1 VAGVSSLTA
10 GLFLHASIGRR
21 VADQVKERLTQDANL
36 AADLLRSDANPEANA
51 DAIADRLGKVLAI
64 RVTLVDSQGKVLGDS
79 ELNGDAL
86 ERMENHASRPE
97 IREALLSGRGNSAR
111 RSSTLAEDMLYVA
124 RRVDPADPARGVVR
138 VAVPLTEV
146 TRAQREIRI
155 PLLTAAL
162 LSLLVAWA
170 LGRMVARR
178 LAGRL
183 EVMSKTASEI
193 AGGNTAA
200 RVMPTGRDEIAA
212 LGRSFNRMADQL
224 DERLS
229 MLSRERNQLVGL
241 LDTMVEGVLLTDGSG
256 RILLAN
262 RAFEK
267 IFAATPPLR
276 GLRPLEAARVPA
288 LQEAVDAALSGD
300 GPSTREFVLPGPE
313 EKVLGASLV
322 SIRENSTTVSAVVVF
337 HDVTEIKK
345 LEKVRREFV
354 TNVSHELRT
363 PLTAIRGYAETLR
376 DGALLDSGRVREFA
390 DVIHRHARRLQAL
403 IEDLLDL
410 SSIEQGQSRM
420 DVGAMSLHE
429 VVSQVEAMVK
439 PLVAGKH
446 QVLNVR
452 VPATLPRIR
461 ADRDRLAQVLINLL
475 DNAVKFTPEGGT
487 IVLHAKPG
495 HGRVVIN
502 VKDTGVGIPPE
513 DLPRIFERFYRVDRS
528 RDRREGGTG
537 LGLAIAKHLT
547 QAMGGAIEVQST
559 PGSGTDFQL
568 TFPTA

>member
-1 VAGVSSLTA
+1 M
-10 GLFLHASIGRR
+10 
-21 VADQVKERLTQDANL
+21 ADQVAERLTQDAIL
-36 AADLLRSDANPEANA
+36 AADLVRSDANPEANA
-51 DAIADRLGKVLAI
+51 DAIADRLGEVLAI
-64 RVTLVDSQGKVLGDS
+64 RVTLVDSRGKVLGDS

-86 ERMENHASRPE
+86 GQLENHAARPE
-97 IREALLSGRGNSAR
+97 IREALGSGGGSSTR
-111 RSSTLAEDMLYVA
+111 RSATLAEDMLYVA

-146 TRAQREIRI
+146 SRAQREIRI

-170 LGRMVARR
+170 LGRLVARR

-183 EVMSKTASEI
+183 EAMSKTASEI

-200 RVMPTGRDEIAA
+200 RALPTGRDEIAT

-229 MLSRERNQLVGL
+229 LLSRERNQLVGL

-262 RAFEK
+262 RAFER

-288 LQEAVDAALSGD
+288 LQEAVEAALSGD
-300 GPSTREFVLPGPE
+300 GPATREIVLPGPE

-322 SIRENSTTVSAVVVF
+322 SIRENSTTVGAVVVF
-337 HDVTEIKK
+337 HDMTELKK

-354 TNVSHELRT
+354 ANVSHELRT

-420 DVGAMSLHE
+420 DVAATSLHE
-429 VVSQVEAMVK
+429 VVSQVEAMIR
-439 PLVAGKH
+439 PLVAEKKQSLH
-446 QVLNVR
+446 VS
-452 VPATLPRIR
+452 VPSSLPRLR
-461 ADRDRLAQVLINLL
+461 ADRDRLVQVLINLL
-475 DNAVKFTPEGGT
+475 DNAVKFTPEEGT
-487 IVLHAKPG
+487 IMLQANAG
-495 HGRVVIN
+495 QGRVIIN
-502 VKDTGVGIPPE
+502 VRDTGIGIPPE

-547 QAMGGAIEVQST
+547 QAMGGSIDVQSSQ
-559 PGSGTDFQL
+559 GRGTNFQL
-568 TFPTA
+568 TFPRA

>member
-1 VAGVSSLTA
+1 VAGVSSLIA
-10 GLFLHASIGRR
+10 ALFLHRAIGRH
-21 VADQVKERLTQDANL
+21 VADQLADHLKQDAFL
-36 AADLLRSDANPEANA
+36 ASDFYRSDPDPQTHA
-51 DAIADRLGKVLAI
+51 DELADRLGRDLAV
-64 RVTLVDSQGKVLGDS
+64 RVTLVDAMGKVLGDS
-79 ELNGDAL
+79 ELDGEAL
-86 ERMENHASRPE
+86 AGVENHAGRPE
-97 IREALLSGRGNSAR
+97 IREALRSGQGRSTRHSA
-111 RSSTLAEDMLYVA
+111 TLGEDMLYVA
-124 RRVDPADPARGVVR
+124 LRVDPANPSLGVVR
-138 VAVPLTEV
+138 VALPLTGV
-146 TRAQREIRI
+146 IQAQRQIRL

-170 LGRMVARR
+170 LGWLVARR
-178 LAGRL
+178 LASRL
-183 EVMSKTASEI
+183 EEVSKTASEI

-200 RVMPTGRDEIAA
+200 RVRPAGRDEIAR
-212 LGRSFNRMADQL
+212 LGRSLNRMADQL

-229 MLSRERNQLVGL
+229 LLSRERNQLLGL

-262 RAFEK
+262 RAFETL
-267 IFAATPPLR
+267 FAATPPLQ

-288 LQEAVDAALSGD
+288 LQEAVDAALAGSK
-300 GPSTREFVLPGPE
+300 PTAREIVLPGPE

-322 SIRENSTTVSAVVVF
+322 SIRENSRTVGAVVVF
-337 HDVTEIKK
+337 HDLTELKR

-354 TNVSHELRT
+354 ANVSHELRT

-376 DGALLDSGRVREFA
+376 DGGLLDAERVREFA

-420 DVGAMSLHE
+420 EVGAMSLQE
-429 VVSQVEAMVK
+429 VVSQVEVMVR
-439 PLVAGKH
+439 PLVTGKK
-446 QVLNVR
+446 QVLHVR
-452 VPATLPRIR
+452 VPATLPRMR
-461 ADRDRLAQVLINLL
+461 ADRDRLVQVLINLL

-487 IVLHAKPG
+487 ILLQAEPG
-495 HGRVVIN
+495 SGRVIIN
-502 VKDTGVGIPPE
+502 VKDTGIGIPPE

-547 QAMGGAIEVQST
+547 QAMGGAIEVQSK
-559 PGSGTDFQL
+559 PGSGTEFQL
-568 TFPTA
+568 TFPTG